1 MVYVAYISFKERE
14 KRAGFISILLSFILS
29 LPFASVSLIEFPFRE
44 IFAFVL
50 LVITILVLLI
60 LFLPINIYKDKTY
73 YVPNKQLDE
82 RDIMFSRDELEKG
95 TERFNN
101 YYENKPRF
109 KELDDKFRKKPGL
122 LSEHSLYYEPISFSA
137 AKANFEVL
145 DFFKQGVE
153 GESDKH
159 RIDVNPTKISNF
171 IKKWAKRNGAVSV
184 GVTELKPY
192 HLYTH
197 KGRGDLY
204 GKKINNN
211 HPYAIAFT
219 VEMSEDL
226 MRCAPK
232 GSVIMESSQQYLNAG
247 VIAVQMA
254 SFIRQMGYSA
264 RAHIDGNYELICP
277 LVARDAGL
285 GEIGRMGL
293 LITPKLGSR
302 VRIAVIS
309 TDMPLVVDERKPDN
323 SVIDFCTICKKCA
336 NVCPSRS
343 IPFDDRK
350 LIDGVLRW
358 QISQETC
365 FTYWCSVGTDCGKCM
380 SSCPYSHPNNLMH
393 NFIRW
398 GISNSMIFR
407 RFALKMDDL
416 FYGRVPKVAEMP
428 KWIEH

>member
-1 MVYVAYISFKERE
+1 
-14 KRAGFISILLSFILS
+14 
-29 LPFASVSLIEFPFRE
+29 
-44 IFAFVL
+44 
-50 LVITILVLLI
+50 LI
-60 LFLPINIYKDKTY
+60 LFLPINIYNDKTY
-73 YVPNKQLDE
+73 YVPTKQLDE
-82 RDIMFSRDELEKG
+82 RDVMFSRNELEKG
-95 TERFNN
+95 TDRFNN

-122 LSEHSLYYEPISFSA
+122 LSDDALYYEPVSFCV
-137 AKANFEVL
+137 AKANFDVIEY
-145 DFFKQGVE
+145 FKKGVE
-153 GESDKH
+153 GKSSEKK
-159 RIDVNPTKISNF
+159 IDVNSAKITSF

-184 GVTELKPY
+184 GVTELKNY
-192 HLYTH
+192 HLYSH

-219 VEMSEDL
+219 VEMSDDL
-226 MRCAPK
+226 MKCAPK

-254 SFIRQMGYSA
+254 SFIRNMGYSA

-302 VRIAVIS
+302 VRIAVIT
-309 TDMPLVVDERKPDN
+309 TDMPLIVDERKSDN

-336 NVCPSRS
+336 DVCPSRS

-358 QISQETC
+358 QICQETC

-416 FYGRVPKVAEMP
+416 FYGRVPKVKEIP
-428 KWIEH
+428 KWIKEGIN